1 MEVKLPTTFVL
12 RHDDSASWTFKNP
25 VLKAGE
31 PGIEEDTKK
40 WKSGNGTSAWNDLPY
55 MVGVAPDDDGPSL
68 VLLYLNAKV

>member
-1 MEVKLPTTFVL
+1 MEVHIPTTFRL
-12 RHDDSASWTFKNP
+12 RHDDSVSWAVKNP
-25 VLKAGE
+25 VLGPGE

-40 WKSGNGTSAWNDLPY
+40 WKTGNGSSSWNELPY